1 MAIGV
6 ITYGADGL
14 VLSDRRPH
22 SLKEGRWFSL
32 GRGAPNRKD
41 LDYFPK
47 MVNFYEDDKIFDLL
61 DEYGP
66 LGVTIYD
73 CILTIIYSNGYFA
86 NLSKDKLSKMVI
98 RKIGNKWIKS
108 QKVVVQV
115 IDYCAD
121 LGLFDKDLMLQ
132 NIITSVGIQKRYY
145 KIAVKL
151 MKRQLYSKEFW
162 LLDEN
167 GEPLLKSPI
176 FPIFSEENGINSE
189 ENNHSSEESPLKRKE
204 TKIKQNKK
212 DRESGIPSEE
222 NREQALLRFEDHR
235 KRLGKP
241 LSDDGRRLLL
251 KELEDMAE
259 CDGDRTAILN
269 QSIMNGWSGI
279 FPLRDKG
286 LKPEE
291 KRAKNQFHN
300 FTPRDTDYD
309 ALVQQDVNEW
319 LKGGTGTNGRE
330 QG

>member
-1 MAIGV
+1 M
-6 ITYGADGL
+6 
-14 VLSDRRPH
+14 
-22 SLKEGRWFSL
+22 

-73 CILTIIYSNGYFA
+73 CILTIVYSNGYFA

-121 LGLFDKDLMLQ
+121 LGLFEKDLMLQ

-145 KIAVKL
+145 KIAVRL
-151 MKRQLYSKEFW
+151 MKRQLYSREYW

-167 GEPLLKSPI
+167 GEPLLTSPI
-176 FPIFSEENGINSE
+176 FPIYSEENGINSE
-189 ENNHSSEESPLKRKE
+189 EINHSSEESPLKRKE
-204 TKIKQNKK
+204 TKINKTK
-212 DRESGIPSEE
+212 EDRESQIPSEE
-222 NREQALLRFEDHR
+222 KMEQALLQFENHR
-235 KRLGKP
+235 KQLGKP
-241 LSDDGRRLLL
+241 LSDDGRRLLMQ
-251 KELEDMAE
+251 ELQNMAGSE
-259 CDGDRTAILN
+259 EERIAILN

-279 FPLRDKG
+279 FPLR
-286 LKPEE
+286 E
-291 KRAKNQFHN
+291 KKSNHGEKSGKNQFHN
-300 FTPRDTDYD
+300 FTQRDTDYD
-309 ALVQQDVNEW
+309 VLVQQEVCEW
-319 LKGGTGTNGRE
+319 LNGGDNE
-330 QG
+330 KHAQKDS

>member
-1 MAIGV
+1 M
-6 ITYGADGL
+6 
-14 VLSDRRPH
+14 
-22 SLKEGRWFSL
+22 

-73 CILTIIYSNGYFA
+73 CILTIVYSNGYFA

-121 LGLFDKDLMLQ
+121 LGLFEKDLMLQ

-151 MKRQLYSKEFW
+151 MKRQLYTKEYW

-176 FPIFSEENGINSE
+176 SRINSEENGINSE
-189 ENNHSSEESPLKRKE
+189 EIRYSSEESPLKIKE
-204 TKIKQNKK
+204 TKIKQTKEK
-212 DRESGIPSEE
+212 RELGISPEE
-222 NREQALLRFEDHR
+222 KLGQALLRYENHR
-235 KRLGKP
+235 KQLGKP
-241 LSDDGRRLLL
+241 LSEDGKRLLL
-251 KELEDMAE
+251 EELGKMAE
-259 CDGDRTAILN
+259 SDEDRAAILD

-279 FPLRDKG
+279 FPLRGCDVIG
-286 LKPEE
+286 EE
-291 KRAKNQFHN
+291 KKRRNQFHN
-300 FTPRDTDYD
+300 FPKRDTDYD
-309 ALVQQDVNEW
+309 ALVQQNLNER
-319 LKGGTGTNGRE
+319 LKGGDHEGSP
-330 QG
+330 

>member
-1 MAIGV
+1 M
-6 ITYGADGL
+6 
-14 VLSDRRPH
+14 
-22 SLKEGRWFSL
+22 

-47 MVNFYEDDKIFDLL
+47 TVNFYEDDKIFDLL

-66 LGVTIYD
+66 LGITIYD

-176 FPIFSEENGINSE
+176 FPIPSEENRINSE

-222 NREQALLRFEDHR
+222 NLEQALLRFEDHR

-251 KELEDMAE
+251 RELQNMAE
-259 CDGDRTAILN
+259 YDEEREAILN

-279 FPLRDKG
+279 FPLREKG
-286 LKPEE
+286 ISHDE
-291 KRAKNQFHN
+291 KRGKNQFHN
-300 FTPRDTDYD
+300 FTPRNTDYNT
-309 ALVQQDVNEW
+309 LVQQELQERLN
-319 LKGGTGTNGRE
+319 GGMDEKSTQE
-330 QG
+330 DS